1 MNLKEFGVYFAKI
14 RERSGYRS
22 QRELAERSGVSH
34 STINR
39 IESGSH
45 KVSTENLK
53 IIAPHLQD
61 VSYEDLLLALGY
73 IDNGGINEGDGIES
87 TIRMLEKEAHELG
100 LSLSDPQFIE
110 MVKDSIKLIKFARGK
125 DMKDS

>member
-1 MNLKEFGVYFAKI
+1 MNLKEFGIYFAKL

-45 KVSTENLK
+45 KVSPENLK
-53 IIAPHLQD
+53 ILAPFLKD
-61 VSYEDLLLALGY
+61 VDYDDLMQAVGY
-73 IDNGGINEGDGIES
+73 IEVGQPRNNVDE
-87 TIRMLEKEAHELG
+87 TIRLLEEEAQKLG
-100 LSLSDPQFIE
+100 LTLSDPKFIE
-110 MVKDSIKLIKFARGK
+110 MVKDSMEIIRVARGK
-125 DMKDS
+125 DKN

>member
-1 MNLKEFGVYFAKI
+1 MNLKEFGVYFAKL

-45 KVSTENLK
+45 KVSPENLK
-53 IIAPHLQD
+53 ILAPFLKD
-61 VSYEDLLLALGY
+61 VTYEDLMQAVGY
-73 IDNGGINEGDGIES
+73 IDVGESKPKHSIEE
-87 TIRMLEKEAHELG
+87 TIRLLEEEAHKLG
-100 LSLSDPQFIE
+100 LSPSDPEFIQ
-110 MVKDSIKLIKFARGK
+110 MVKDSMEIIRVARGK
-125 DMKDS
+125 NNN

>member
-1 MNLKEFGVYFAKI
+1 MNLKEFGIYFAKL

-45 KVSTENLK
+45 KVSPENLK
-53 IIAPHLQD
+53 ILAPFLKD
-61 VSYEDLLLALGY
+61 VDYDDLMQAVGY
-73 IDNGGINEGDGIES
+73 IEVGQPRNNVDE
-87 TIRMLEKEAHELG
+87 TIRLLEEEAQKVG
-100 LSLSDPQFIE
+100 LTLSDPKFIE
-110 MVKDSIKLIKFARGK
+110 MVKDSMEIIRVARGK
-125 DMKDS
+125 DKN